1 MGAFAAPVGAI
12 NLRPEHLHRTAVPY
26 HRPVTL
32 QADPTVELADNV
44 RAFLTATPPRYAT
57 LATINRDG
65 SPHQIVIWFLLR
77 GDELVVNSRR
87 GRRWPSNLERDGRAN
102 LAVYEAEDA
111 VTINC
116 ALEREYEG
124 EEAQT
129 DIAEM
134 AHRYDTPEVAEREIR
149 RYVTE
154 ERVTFILRPTRVSIH
169 GDPK

>member
-1 MGAFAAPVGAI
+1 VVAETAQSLFTAEARNFVSGA
-12 NLRPEHLHRTAVPY
+12 T
-26 HRPVTL
+26 
-32 QADPTVELADNV
+32 
-44 RAFLTATPPRYAT
+44 PRYAT

-102 LAVYEAEDA
+102 LAIYEAEDA

-116 ALEREYEG
+116 TLESVYEG
-124 EEAQT
+124 AQAQA

-134 AHRYDTPEVAEREIR
+134 AFRYDTPEVAAREIAR
-149 RYVTE
+149 FQTE
-154 ERVTFILRPTRVSIH
+154 QRVTFILRPNKVSIH
-169 GDPK
+169 GEPQ